1 MGVRDLAVLD
11 RLVAELLL
19 SGICGCVGWFAAHEK
34 YASIVTEKWVEV
46 CRALGAM

>member
-1 MGVRDLAVLD
+1 MRDRDLTVLD

-19 SGICGCVGWFAAHEK
+19 SGICGCVGWFAAHE
-34 YASIVTEKWVEV
+34 YASIVTGKWVEV